1 MTRPDT
7 LAIDDLASP
16 GATPY
21 PASRTDVE
29 GAVLAL
35 ERGPFGKRLLVAATP
50 DSGLLGRFDGVAAGD
65 AAGVTVLRCPL
76 TAANAAALR
85 RSVPDLAPRPL
96 GLATSAGFGDRL
108 GIATPGHVRA
118 LGAAGAGVGLV
129 APIFAQQSIREMTR
143 TRRSPTEVLSDAT
156 WGAFEAGWRGPL
168 GADADHLKTEADVD
182 ACVDAGFSFF
192 TIDPGEHVD
201 DGAAGLDHA
210 GLSEKLDALPWEA
223 LGTTRADLER
233 AYVGRSVHLDSETLT
248 LTREQV
254 WRAGAK
260 YGAALAHV
268 ARLYRHLLARK
279 DGDADAFDFEV
290 SVDETDSPTSPAQH
304 ALVALELARLGVA
317 WVSLAPRFPGRFEK
331 GVDYIGDIGE
341 LAADLKRHAE
351 IARRLGPYKLSLHSG
366 SDKFT
371 VYGPF
376 TAATGGLAHLKTAGT
391 SYLEALRVIAATS
404 PELFREVLAFARV
417 RYPTDRA
424 SYHIS
429 ARLDRVPADH
439 DLTDA
444 DLPGLVGAFDARQV
458 LHVTFGSVLEGFGDA
473 IRAELVAHEE
483 EHYATLEAHFV
494 KHIAP
499 FVAAAA
505 GEGTAATGGF
515 P

>member
-1 MTRPDT
+1 MTRPAT
-7 LAIDDLASP
+7 LPTDRLASA

-21 PASRTDVE
+21 PASRADVD

-35 ERGPFGKRLLVAATP
+35 ERGPYGKRLLIAAEQG
-50 DSGLLGRFDGVAAGD
+50 SGLHGRFDGVPAGD
-65 AAGVTVLRCPL
+65 AAGVSVLRCPL

-85 RSVPDLAPRPL
+85 EVLPDLAPRPL
-96 GLATSAGFGDRL
+96 GLTTSAGFGDRL
-108 GIATPGHVRA
+108 GLATPGHARSLGSA
-118 LGAAGAGVGLV
+118 GAAGGLV

-143 TRRSPTEVLSDAT
+143 TRRSPTEVLADAT

-168 GADADHLKTEADVD
+168 GADADHLKTVADVD

-192 TIDPGEHVD
+192 TIDPGAHVD
-201 DGAAGLDHA
+201 DGAAGLGES

-223 LGTTRADLER
+223 LGTTRGDLER
-233 AYVGRSVHLDSETLT
+233 AYVDRRVALESETLT
-248 LTREQV
+248 LSKQQV
-254 WRAGAK
+254 WRAAAK

-268 ARLYRHLLARK
+268 ATLYRHLLSRMASNP
-279 DGDADAFDFEV
+279 DAFDFEV
-290 SVDETDSPTSPAQH
+290 SVDETDSPTSPAEH
-304 ALVALELARLGVA
+304 AFVALELARLGVT

-341 LAADLKRHAE
+341 LTAELKRHAE
-351 IARRLGPYKLSLHSG
+351 IARALGPYKLSLHSG
-366 SDKFT
+366 SDKFR

-404 PELFREVLAFARV
+404 PALFREILSFARV

-429 ARLDRVPADH
+429 ARLDRVPADR
-439 DLTDA
+439 DLADG

-458 LHVTFGSVLEGFGDA
+458 LHVTFGSVLEGFGEP
-473 IRAELVAHEE
+473 IRAELIAHEG
-483 EHYATLEAHFV
+483 EHYAALEAHFV
-494 KHIAP
+494 KHVAP
-499 FVAAAA
+499 FAEAAAA
-505 GEGTAATGGF
+505 GSPATGG
-515 P
+515 PL